1 MPKRQRDEEI
11 EAGEAPTDI
20 NPYFILSIEETATQD
35 EIKKAY
41 RRAALKHHPDKAAP
55 EDKETA
61 HTKFQEIAF
70 AFAIL
75 SDERRRKR
83 YDTTG
88 RTEESLDLDDDDF
101 DWTSFFREQFAD
113 VVSREAIE
121 NFSGKYKGGDEERRD
136 LLRFYTKHKGN
147 MVKIYQEVI
156 LSDMTEDEDRFR
168 AIIDQAIKDDE
179 VEAFTKYTEES
190 ENSRRKRIQR
200 AQKQKEEE
208 AVEAVELEEEIKEKA
223 NKKKQTKK
231 TKEAGGMADLAA
243 LIQQRQKDRQGN
255 FFANIE
261 AKYAPKGKKNAKQ
274 DPMDEPSEEAFA
286 RNAKKSSNGDASAGA
301 SRTSKRVKK

>member
-11 EAGEAPTDI
+11 EVGEAPTEI
-20 NPYFILSIEETATQD
+20 NPYFVLSIEETASQD

-61 HTKFQEIAF
+61 HSKFQEIAF

-101 DWTSFFREQFAD
+101 NWSTFFREQFAN
-113 VVSREAIE
+113 VVTLEAVKS
-121 NFSGKYKGGDEERRD
+121 FSGQYKGGDEERSD
-136 LLRFYTKHKGN
+136 LLRFYAKHKGN
-147 MVKIYQEVI
+147 MVKVYEEVM

-168 AIIDQAIKDDE
+168 TIIDQAIKDGE
-179 VEAFTKYTEES
+179 VEGFPKYTEES
-190 ENSRRKRIQR
+190 ENARRKRIQR

-208 AVEAVELEEEIKEKA
+208 AVEAAELEQEMKEKA
-223 NKKKQTKK
+223 DKKKSKK
-231 TKEAGGMADLAA
+231 AKGTGSTTDLAA
-243 LIQQRQKDRQGN
+243 LIQQRQKGRQED
-255 FFANIE
+255 FFANLE
-261 AKYAPKGKKNAKQ
+261 AKYAPKGKKGSKQ
-274 DPMDEPSEEAFA
+274 GAMDEPPEEAFA
-286 RNAKKSSNGDASAGA
+286 RNAKKSGNGDAPA
-301 SRTSKRVKK
+301 STARTSKRTKK

>member
-11 EAGEAPTDI
+11 EVGEAPTDI
-20 NPYFILSIEETATQD
+20 NPYTILSVEETASQD

-41 RRAALKHHPDKAAP
+41 RRAALKNHPDKVAP
-55 EDKETA
+55 EDKEAA

-88 RTEESLDLDDDDF
+88 RTEESLDPDDDDF
-101 DWTSFFREQFAD
+101 DWASFFREQFAN
-113 VVSREAIE
+113 VVTREAVE
-121 NFSGKYKGGDEERRD
+121 NFSGQYKGGDEERSD

-147 MVKIYQEVI
+147 MVKIYEEVM

-168 AIIDQAIKDDE
+168 TIVDQAIKDGE
-179 VEAFTKYTEES
+179 VEAFPKYTEES
-190 ENSRRKRIQR
+190 ENARRKRIQR

-208 AVEAVELEEEIKEKA
+208 AVEAAELEREIKDKA
-223 NKKKQTKK
+223 DKKKAKK
-231 TKEAGGMADLAA
+231 AKAPGSTADLAA
-243 LIQQRQKDRQGN
+243 LIQQRQKGRQED
-255 FFANIE
+255 FFANLE
-261 AKYAPKGKKNAKQ
+261 AKYASKGKKGTGQA
-274 DPMDEPSEEAFA
+274 PMDEPPEEAFA
-286 RNAKKSSNGDASAGA
+286 RNAKKSSNGDAAGT
-301 SRTSKRVKK
+301 SRTPKRSKK